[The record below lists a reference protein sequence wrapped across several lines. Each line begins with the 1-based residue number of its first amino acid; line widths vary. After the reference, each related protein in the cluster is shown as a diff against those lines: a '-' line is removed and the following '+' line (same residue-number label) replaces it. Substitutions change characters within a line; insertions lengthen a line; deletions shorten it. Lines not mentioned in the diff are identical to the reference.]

1 MLSSLGYAVSR
12 RFHEILQPLELE
24 PGEFALLR
32 AVSASDGAPQ
42 NALAERLHISPS
54 WMVAIVD
61 DLERRELLER
71 RPHERDRRVRTLHLT
86 AAGTK
91 LLRQAERDARKFDE
105 QVTEPLTETE
115 LEQLL
120 ELLAARCCG
129 SRPAARSARR
139 PARLAPVD
147 LELGA
152 LDALREQRLDGIC
165 RTPDER
171 LGILV
176 RLEVGEHPVG

>member
-12 RFHEILQPLELE
+12 RFHEILRPLELE

-32 AVSASDGAPQ
+32 AVAANDGEPQ

-71 RPHERDRRVRTLHLT
+71 RPHARDRRVRTLRLT

-91 LLRQAERDARKFDE
+91 LMRQAERRAQQFDR
-105 QVTEPLTETE
+105 QVADPLSETE

-120 ELLAARCCG
+120 ELLQRVAAG
-129 SRPAARSARR
+129 
-139 PARLAPVD
+139 LD
-147 LELGA
+147 LQPGA
-152 LDALREQRLDGIC
+152 HAALREPG
-165 RTPDER
+165 
-171 LGILV
+171 
-176 RLEVGEHPVG
+176 